1 MFLAYDIKNGKQY
14 AKLVKSTRKGAT
26 VHKDYIYLGLVLDKE
41 QGIYKNR
48 KNGIYKYDAATN
60 TYDYNIEWDGKENV
74 SAPTRKPRKKSN
86 REKIAFEEGKV
97 DERERINKL
106 NALLIDCNRYEDLKR
121 SIVDAE
127 FQSQLLE
134 ELVPRNS
141 ES

>member
-48 KNGIYKYDAATN
+48 KNGIFKYDAATN
-60 TYDYNIEWDGKENV
+60 TYDYNPKWDGKVDIQEEV
-74 SAPTRKPRKKSN
+74 KPWVKSK
-86 REKIAFEEGKV
+86 REQNAFAKGQA

-106 NALLIDCNRYEDLKR
+106 NSKLAELGRVDDIIR
-121 SIVDAE
+121 SANDE
-127 FQSQLLE
+127 KFQE
-134 ELVPRNS
+134 ELLKELVS
-141 ES
+141 EDE

>member
-26 VHKDYIYLGLVLDKE
+26 VHKDYIYLGLVIDKE

-60 TYDYNIEWDGKENV
+60 TYDYNPDWNGKADYLTQICK
-74 SAPTRKPRKKSN
+74 SRKMSN
-86 REKIAFEEGKV
+86 REKKAFEKGKI
-97 DERERINKL
+97 DERERLNKL
-106 NALLIDCNRYEDLKR
+106 NAMLIDSNRYEDLKR
-121 SIVDAE
+121 SIEDIE

-134 ELVPRNS
+134 ELVPRD
-141 ES
+141 

>member
-14 AKLVKSTRKGAT
+14 AKLVKSTRKGAN

-48 KNGIYKYDAATN
+48 KNGIFKYDAATN
-60 TYDYNIEWDGKENV
+60 TYDYNPKWDGKEKAL
-74 SAPTRKPRKKSN
+74 SQSCKPREKSS
-86 REKIAFEEGKV
+86 REKNAFAEGQM

-106 NALLIDCNRYEDLKR
+106 NAMLIEDDRYEDLKR
-121 SIVDAE
+121 SILDVE
-127 FQSQLLE
+127 FQAQLLD
-134 ELVPRNS
+134 ELVRGDS